1 MSRYVIGLV
10 ALAMIA
16 ILILTDRPL
25 GLTSNPRIDEIAVL
39 PDDPRLAELRR
50 QIQWGDS
57 LYPYISAKAQKEAA
71 TNPTKLKFG
80 WTYREWNMLGM
91 PFAAYPE
98 SGFAAYIE
106 MRGGVKLAL
115 IDEQNES
122 LIEEVVGSDPAEGYA
137 FPWHLHI
144 WGWLIALGLAVWQV
158 LSLMEIR
165 RAQRET
171 EARESGDEGEAA
183 A

>member
-10 ALAMIA
+10 ALAMVF
-16 ILILTDRPL
+16 ILFLTDRPL

-57 LYPYISAKAQKEAA
+57 LYPYISAKAQAA
-71 TNPTKLKFG
+71 ANSKNLKFG

-106 MRGGVKLAL
+106 MRSGVKLAL
-115 IDEQNES
+115 IDEQNAG
-122 LIEEVVGSDPAEGYA
+122 LIEEVIGRDPAAGYI

-144 WGWLIALGLAVWQV
+144 WGWLIVLGLAVWQV
-158 LSLMEIR
+158 LSLIEIK
-165 RAQRET
+165 RAKREA
-171 EARESGDEGEAA
+171 EVRESGQEGETAD
-183 A
+183 